1 MRIFPAKRRLA
12 ITGVMASLAIV
23 SVMAA
28 SAASTSKTLSTNFTL
43 VNLTNGAN
51 TANISYYKPD
61 GSQWRTPEVKTFT
74 TLGEQ
79 AIYRQYTDPTL
90 SAGSGSVVVGGQ
102 GALGAV
108 VQIRALNQT
117 PTSGAYSG
125 ATAGAASVNIPLVSY
140 QGNSLQGTTNSQ
152 IIVQNTSGTA
162 TNFAVDLIN
171 RATGTVD
178 KTFNSPSVLQP
189 GASFTYD
196 LADNAV
202 GLPANWFGSAVVRA
216 TTAGGEVTA
225 VSNFFLGPDTMQTFN
240 GFTNTG
246 TRWSVPLFTSRLQNG
261 LSSPITVQNLSG
273 GTIPAN
279 AVTVNCVPNAASVV
293 TTPISM
299 SNLQAIGNTAGY
311 SWNPA
316 DAADPHGI
324 PTDFQGSCTVD
335 TGTFQTV
342 AFVQLRFIG
351 TANAAAY
358 EALNASSTD
367 TTVVVPLVLKRL
379 PNGFATAV
387 TISNL
392 GTAPA
397 NVTLTYKRSSDT
409 PASVGNC
416 DATFDQTI
424 PVGGSIVQ
432 NHRVPNG
439 VTNSVPQ
446 IDDGC
451 TASLTITPKG
461 GTTAQPI
468 GAFVQITVI
477 TPGAPGDTYMAHDA
491 FSIQ

>member
-1 MRIFPAKRRLA
+1 MRFFPARRQLA
-12 ITGVMASLAIV
+12 ITGVMASLALASIV
-23 SVMAA
+23 VA

-51 TANISYYKPD
+51 TANISYYKTD

-74 TLGEQ
+74 ALGEQ
-79 AIYRQYTDPTL
+79 AIYRQYTDAAL

-125 ATAGAASVNIPLVSY
+125 ATSGATSVNIPLVSY
-140 QGNSLQGTTNSQ
+140 QGNSAQGTTNSQ
-152 IIVQNTSGTA
+152 IIIQNTSGTA
-162 TNFAVDLIN
+162 TNFAIDLVN
-171 RATGTVD
+171 RDTGNVD
-178 KTFNSPSVLQP
+178 KTFTSSSTLAP
-189 GASFTYD
+189 GASYTFD
-196 LADNAV
+196 MADNAV

-225 VSNFFLGPDTMQTFN
+225 VSNFFLGADTMQTFN
-240 GFTNTG
+240 GFTTTG
-246 TRWSVPLFTSRLQNG
+246 TKWSAPLFTSRLGNG
-261 LSSPITVQNLSG
+261 LSTPMTVQNLSG

-279 AVTVNCVPNAASVV
+279 AITVSCTPNAASGV
-293 TTPISM
+293 TTPLSLKNTTEIK
-299 SNLQAIGNTAGY
+299 NTAGY
-311 SWNPA
+311 SWNPVV
-316 DAADPHGI
+316 DTTTI
-324 PTDFQGSCTVD
+324 PTDFQGSCTID
-335 TGTFQTV
+335 TGTYQTV
-342 AFVQLRFIG
+342 AFVQMRFIG

-358 EALNASSTD
+358 EALDANSTN
-367 TTVVVPLVLKRL
+367 TSVVVPLVLKRL

-392 GTAPA
+392 GNAPA
-397 NVTLTYKRSSDT
+397 NVVLTYKRSADT
-409 PASVGNC
+409 PATVGNC
-416 DATFDQTI
+416 DATFEQTI

-432 NHRVPNG
+432 NHRVADG

-446 IDDGC
+446 IVDGC
-451 TASLTITPKG
+451 TASLTVTPKA

>member
-1 MRIFPAKRRLA
+1 MQFIPARRKLA
-12 ITGVMASLAIV
+12 ITGVMASLALASIV
-23 SVMAA
+23 VA

-61 GSQWRTPEVKTFT
+61 GSTWRAPEVKSFT
-74 TLGEQ
+74 ALGEQ
-79 AIYRQYTDPTL
+79 AIYRQYTDATL

-125 ATAGAASVNIPLVSY
+125 ATSGASSVNVPLVAY
-140 QGNSLQGTTNSQ
+140 QGQSAQGTANSQ

-171 RATGTVD
+171 RDTGNVD
-178 KTFNSPSVLQP
+178 KTFNSPSLLQP
-189 GASFTYD
+189 GASYTFD
-196 LADNAV
+196 MADNAV

-225 VSNFFLGPDTMQTFN
+225 VSNFFLGADTMQTFN
-240 GFTNTG
+240 GFTTTG
-246 TRWSVPLFTSRLQNG
+246 TKWSAPLFTSRLGNG
-261 LSSPITVQNLSG
+261 LSTPMTVQNLSG

-279 AVTVNCVPNAASVV
+279 AITVSCAPNAASGVN
-293 TTPISM
+293 TPISLT
-299 SNLQAIGNTAGY
+299 NTAEIKNTAGY
-311 SWNPA
+311 SWNPVV
-316 DAADPHGI
+316 DTTI
-324 PTDFQGSCTVD
+324 PTDFQGSCTIN
-335 TGTFQTV
+335 TGTYQTV
-342 AFVQLRFIG
+342 AFVQMRFIG

-358 EALNASSTD
+358 EALDASSTNS
-367 TTVVVPLVLKRL
+367 TVVVPLVLKRL

-392 GTAPA
+392 GSAPA
-397 NVTLTYKRSSDT
+397 SVVLTYKRSSDT
-409 PASVGNC
+409 PATVGNC
-416 DATFDQTI
+416 DATFEASI

-432 NHRVPNG
+432 NHRVANG
-439 VTNSVPQ
+439 AVNSVPQ

-451 TASLTITPKG
+451 TASLTVTPKA
-461 GTTAQPI
+461 GTTAQPL

>member
-1 MRIFPAKRRLA
+1 MRFFPARRQLA
-12 ITGVMASLAIV
+12 ITGVMASLALASIV
-23 SVMAA
+23 VA

-43 VNLTNGAN
+43 VNLTNGDN

-61 GSQWRTPEVKTFT
+61 GSQWRTPEVKTFKA
-74 TLGEQ
+74 LGEQ
-79 AIYRQYTDPTL
+79 AIYRQYSDAAL

-125 ATAGAASVNIPLVSY
+125 ATSGATSVNIPLVSY
-140 QGNSLQGTTNSQ
+140 QGNSAQGTTNSQ
-152 IIVQNTSGTA
+152 IIIQNTSGTP
-162 TNFAVDLIN
+162 TSFSVELIN
-171 RATGTVD
+171 RDTGNVD
-178 KTFNSPSVLQP
+178 KKFDSSSTLAP
-189 GASFTYD
+189 GASFTFD
-196 LADNAV
+196 MADNVV

-225 VSNFFLGPDTMQTFN
+225 VSNFFLGADTMQTFN
-240 GFTNTG
+240 GFTTTG
-246 TRWSVPLFTSRLQNG
+246 NKWVAPLFTSRLANN
-261 LSSPITVQNLSG
+261 LSTPMTVQNLSG
-273 GTIPAN
+273 GPIPAN
-279 AVTVNCVPNAASVV
+279 AITVNCAPNAASGVK
-293 TTPISM
+293 TPISLT
-299 SNLQAIGNTAGY
+299 NTTEIKNTAGY
-311 SWNPA
+311 SWNPVV
-316 DAADPHGI
+316 DNTI
-324 PTDFQGSCTVD
+324 PADFQGSCTIN
-335 TGTFQTV
+335 TGTYQTV
-342 AFVQLRFIG
+342 AFVQMRFIG

-358 EALNASSTD
+358 EALDGNSTN

-387 TISNL
+387 TISDL
-392 GTAPA
+392 GNADA
-397 NVTLTYKRSSDT
+397 QVVLTYKRSSDT
-409 PASVGNC
+409 PATVANC
-416 DATFDQTI
+416 DATFEATI

-432 NHRVPNG
+432 NHRVQNG
-439 VTNSVPQ
+439 GVNSVPQ

-451 TASLTITPKG
+451 TASLTVTPKA

>member
-1 MRIFPAKRRLA
+1 MRIFPARRKLA
-12 ITGVMASLAIV
+12 MTGVMASLAIV

-61 GSQWRTPEVKTFT
+61 GSQWRTPEVKPFT

-79 AIYRQYTDPTL
+79 AIYRQYQDPSL

-140 QGNSLQGTTNSQ
+140 QGNSAQGTTNSQ

-162 TNFAVDLIN
+162 TNFSVDLVN
-171 RATGTVD
+171 RDTGAID

-189 GASFTYD
+189 GASYTFD
-196 LADNAV
+196 MADNAV

-225 VSNFFLGPDTMQTFN
+225 VSNFFLGADTMQTFN

-246 TRWSVPLFTSRLQNG
+246 TKWSVPLFTSRLANG

-273 GTIPAN
+273 GSIPAN
-279 AVTVNCVPNAASVV
+279 AITVNCVPNAASGV

-299 SNLQAIGNTAGY
+299 SNTAAIGNTAGY
-311 SWNPA
+311 SWNPVV
-316 DAADPHGI
+316 DNTI
-324 PTDFQGSCTVD
+324 PTDFQGSCTID

-397 NVTLTYKRSSDT
+397 TVTLTYKRSSDT
-409 PASVGNC
+409 PASVANC
-416 DATFDQTI
+416 DATFDATI

-451 TASLTITPKG
+451 TASLIVTPKA

>member
-1 MRIFPAKRRLA
+1 MRFIPARRKLA
-12 ITGVMASLAIV
+12 ITGVMASLALASIV
-23 SVMAA
+23 VA

-61 GSQWRTPEVKTFT
+61 GSQWRTPEVKSFT
-74 TLGEQ
+74 ALGEQ
-79 AIYRQYTDPTL
+79 AIYRQYTDANL

-125 ATAGAASVNIPLVSY
+125 ATNGAASVNIPLVSY
-140 QGNSLQGTTNSQ
+140 QGNSAQGTTNSQ
-152 IIVQNTSGTA
+152 IIIQNTSGTA

-171 RATGTVD
+171 SATGNVD
-178 KTFNSPSVLQP
+178 KTFNSPSLLQP
-189 GASFTYD
+189 GASYTFD
-196 LADNAV
+196 MADNAA

-225 VSNFFLGPDTMQTFN
+225 VSNFFLGADTMQTFN
-240 GFTNTG
+240 GFTTTG
-246 TRWSVPLFTSRLQNG
+246 NKWSAPLFTSRLGNG
-261 LSSPITVQNLSG
+261 LSTPMTVQNLSG

-279 AVTVNCVPNAASVV
+279 AITVSCSPNAASGVN
-293 TTPISM
+293 TPISLT
-299 SNLQAIGNTAGY
+299 NTTEIKNTAGY
-311 SWNPA
+311 SWNPVV
-316 DAADPHGI
+316 DTSI
-324 PTDFQGSCTVD
+324 PTDFQGSCTIN
-335 TGTFQTV
+335 TGSYATV
-342 AFVQLRFIG
+342 AFVQMRFIG

-358 EALNASSTD
+358 EALDANSTNS
-367 TTVVVPLVLKRL
+367 TVVVPLVLKRL

-392 GTAPA
+392 GNAPA
-397 NVTLTYKRSSDT
+397 NVVLTYKRSSDT
-409 PASVGNC
+409 PATVANC
-416 DATFDQTI
+416 DATFEQTI

-432 NHRVPNG
+432 NHRVANG
-439 VTNSVPQ
+439 AVNSVPQ

-451 TASLTITPKG
+451 TASLTITPKA